1 MNPPWY
7 CCCSHP
13 FKLTRLMLM
22 TAHKK
27 RCLHSTTFANKSNDP
42 LHQLYFRPLQSKL
55 CLASLTLSCISTKTL
70 LLHFYCLLCQT
81 KTCTNSQLSD
91 SFSSTC
97 FYRSAPLA
105 QQRAIDSPSHHLSA
119 SYNLMYSTLAP
130 TLSLSLTFTTRPF
143 VQWVWNIDQII
154 SIWQI

>member
-27 RCLHSTTFANKSNDP
+27 GVFTAP
-42 LHQLYFRPLQSKL
+42 LLQTKAMTLYTNFRPLQSKL